1 MKRMNI
7 TISFMLFA
15 LCTHAIGFSWF
26 SQTDARWNS
35 EQLGRSTSIGRSGC
49 VLSCL
54 SMLLNAEA
62 SNPYITPDKLNE
74 WLQANGGYSGNNMRW
89 QIPGLIDGDGLGIEL
104 QAQST
109 RYNDWEFLSSE
120 LEKGNKV
127 IVKVAGR
134 RSHWVLVV
142 KQDGP
147 ANQASSY
154 LVNDPG
160 MKQYENRTLAF
171 WGGFRSARSYS
182 GNWLDEDAFSLSS
195 EIYVVPIPDEECF
208 LYDMS
213 NLPVPAD
220 VFVSLQ
226 NSLDVEINGFFILGL
241 FDNHDELMYTVDY
254 QYAELE
260 PSGKLDLLFE
270 MQDFS
275 PLEDESNTLKII
287 YSKYFSAM
295 PSRFDTL
302 DLEHSGLRNLTIMED
317 K

>member
-1 MKRMNI
+1 
-7 TISFMLFA
+7 
-15 LCTHAIGFSWF
+15 
-26 SQTDARWNS
+26 
-35 EQLGRSTSIGRSGC
+35 
-49 VLSCL
+49 
-54 SMLLNAEA
+54 MLLNAEA
-62 SNPYITPDKLNE
+62 SNPYVTPDKLNE

-120 LEKGNKV
+120 LAQGNKV

-142 KQDGP
+142 GQDGP
-147 ANQASSY
+147 ADKAASY

-160 MKQYENRTLAF
+160 MKQYETRTLAF

-182 GNWLDEDAFSLSS
+182 GNWLDEGAFNLSS

-208 LYDMS
+208 LYKMS

-226 NSLDVEINGFFILGL
+226 NSLAVEIHGFFILGL
-241 FDNHDELMYTVDY
+241 FDEQDELMYTVDY
-254 QYAELE
+254 QYAELAPTGE
-260 PSGKLDLLFE
+260 LDLLFE

-275 PLEDESNTLKII
+275 PLENESNTLKII
-287 YSKYFSAM
+287 YSKYFSDM

-302 DLEHSGLRNLTIMED
+302 GLEHSGLRNLTIVDTE
-317 K
+317 

>member
-1 MKRMNI
+1 MKRI
-7 TISFMLFA
+7 TFTLSFMLIA
-15 LCTHAIGFSWF
+15 LYMNATGFSWF
-26 SQTDARWNS
+26 SQTDARWKS

-62 SNPYITPDKLNE
+62 SNPYITPDKLNG

-89 QIPGLIDGDGLGIEL
+89 QIPGQIDGDGLGIEL

-109 RYNDWEFLSSE
+109 RYNDWEFLSAE
-120 LEKGNKV
+120 LEQGNKV

-147 ANQASSY
+147 TGQASSY

-160 MKQYENRTLAF
+160 MKEYENRTLAF

-182 GNWLDEDAFSLSS
+182 GNWLDEQAFNLSS
-195 EIYVVPIPDEECF
+195 DIYVVAIPDEECF
-208 LYDMS
+208 LYDICD
-213 NLPVPAD
+213 LPAPAD

-226 NSLDVEINGFFILGL
+226 NSLDVEIHGFFILGL
-241 FDNHDELMYTVDY
+241 FDAQDDLMYTVDY

-260 PSGKLDLLFE
+260 PTGEIDLLFE
-270 MQDFS
+270 MPDFS

-302 DLEHSGLRNLTIMED
+302 GLKNSALRNLTIVDHE
-317 K
+317 